1 MKEVLNMK
9 KFMATLLVISFI
21 GCGTLAFAGDGTIDC
36 DCKKGGLGLK
46 LGNFVIGFGAR
57 TYNSQAECSKAIGPA
72 LLLGS
77 ASNCFIIGVNYN
89 EGVIGVGFAY
99 KGPEKTSG
107 FGIGLGY
114 DYSDC
119 RMVWPYEE

>member
-1 MKEVLNMK
+1 MKEASNMK
-9 KFMATLLVISFI
+9 SFTAALLVILSI
-21 GCGTLAFAGDGTIDC
+21 GCGTLAFSADSTVDC
-36 DCKKGGLGLK
+36 DCRKGGLGLK
-46 LGNFVIGFGAR
+46 ISNFVIGFGAR

-72 LLLGS
+72 LILGS
-77 ASNCFIIGVNYN
+77 ASNCLIIGANYN
-89 EGVIGVGFAY
+89 EGVIGIGIAY

-107 FGIGLGY
+107 FGIGLGW